1 MGWLKGFSRSL
12 EPEVLRV
19 QRPGFFDFRIRERRG
34 VRRAD
39 VLIDLRIRLRA
50 GDRERRLGKG
60 QDEAQRGLGH
70 RPVWLHEERES
81 FCDGTPARDHRR
93 GPMMAD
99 VPRWKRR
106 IWMDASGEEAVPQGL
121 AGDDSD
127 ARPPSL
133 REDLL
138 DPFLTQQAKRDLERL
153 RFPGLETQKRLDGL
167 VDGNPVVVDLVL
179 PFQCVEDLVRG
190 RVRHQF
196 RGRVVQLIEVHVVR
210 AESLQGSIQG
220 EREVARVEVHPNASA
235 VKVSADLRRQ
245 EHLFPAAFEGLSEDF
260 LTVAPAVHV
269 GGVEEVDSEVNGPA
283 DRLDGFRVLRG
294 TIRIPVRIPADRPRA
309 EAYLG
314 HVEARPA
321 EWTSLHGCPNG
332 PACKNV
338 FAGRVSIPPDG
349 ACRDQSPLSA
359 HEIENEFRTEGF
371 KRSPARRG
379 PERSTV
385 PMHTK
390 AILVA
395 LCLIVTG
402 LAAVFASPSTQAAT
416 YVNDQLM
423 EERGATAALGGG
435 DHVFVRFGSDAAF
448 GIVYGTTANPNNI
461 YVVAIKARY
470 LGVAH
475 VVDSQGR
482 TLLDNRAIKIYTLYA
497 MKLDSIVEFRDNNG
511 NGIADYARV
520 YNGTTNRFSNYIN
533 RAGDVLY
540 KKVDLNTN
548 WTAGPIVRTNGT
560 GYRTWTFDLSATNL
574 SYSAVA
580 NYTGSVA
587 GVLPLVHF
595 TFHLNASAQ
604 QVTNVTVPRWN
615 VTISGGNTITTVTR
629 AADLLVS
636 GKAVHYDLKWDQDI
650 EGWTYAAGNGAGVA
664 RRLLLEIGAI
674 VGNFIPAALAD
685 QWLENHVLGPMH
697 ESGSAQFNSTIRA
710 ETANETTGNYATAR
724 RLATPHV
731 AFGANLTRIG
741 RYLWVGTSTVDG
753 NPTRPVYGEIV
764 AGLRFAAVGENGNRF
779 VGFVLLAGLSF
790 RGGASVIH
798 DPTVTTDVQADLQLP
813 SSPAGPN
820 GTLIALVG
828 GIAVVA
834 AILLI
839 FLFVRRRR
847 GKTSSMPPPPPPP
860 ET

>member
-1 MGWLKGFSRSL
+1 
-12 EPEVLRV
+12 
-19 QRPGFFDFRIRERRG
+19 
-34 VRRAD
+34 
-39 VLIDLRIRLRA
+39 
-50 GDRERRLGKG
+50 
-60 QDEAQRGLGH
+60 
-70 RPVWLHEERES
+70 
-81 FCDGTPARDHRR
+81 
-93 GPMMAD
+93 
-99 VPRWKRR
+99 
-106 IWMDASGEEAVPQGL
+106 
-121 AGDDSD
+121 
-127 ARPPSL
+127 
-133 REDLL
+133 
-138 DPFLTQQAKRDLERL
+138 
-153 RFPGLETQKRLDGL
+153 
-167 VDGNPVVVDLVL
+167 
-179 PFQCVEDLVRG
+179 
-190 RVRHQF
+190 
-196 RGRVVQLIEVHVVR
+196 
-210 AESLQGSIQG
+210 
-220 EREVARVEVHPNASA
+220 
-235 VKVSADLRRQ
+235 
-245 EHLFPAAFEGLSEDF
+245 
-260 LTVAPAVHV
+260 
-269 GGVEEVDSEVNGPA
+269 
-283 DRLDGFRVLRG
+283 
-294 TIRIPVRIPADRPRA
+294 
-309 EAYLG
+309 
-314 HVEARPA
+314 
-321 EWTSLHGCPNG
+321 
-332 PACKNV
+332 
-338 FAGRVSIPPDG
+338 
-349 ACRDQSPLSA
+349 
-359 HEIENEFRTEGF
+359 
-371 KRSPARRG
+371 
-379 PERSTV
+379 
-385 PMHTK
+385 MHTK

-650 EGWTYAAGNGAGVA
+650 EGWTYAVGNGAGVS

-724 RLATPHV
+724 RLATPNV
-731 AFGANLTRIG
+731 DFGANLTRIG
-741 RYLWVGTSTVDG
+741 RYIWVGTSTVDG
-753 NPTRPVYGEIV
+753 NPTRPVFGEIV

-828 GIAVVA
+828 GIAIVA

-839 FLFVRRRR
+839 FLFVRRRK

>member
-235 VKVSADLRRQ
+235 V
-245 EHLFPAAFEGLSEDF
+245 
-260 LTVAPAVHV
+260 
-269 GGVEEVDSEVNGPA
+269 NGPA

-349 ACRDQSPLSA
+349 LAATSPPLSA

-511 NGIADYARV
+511 NGIDDYARD

-548 WTAGPIVRTNGT
+548 WTAGPIVRT
-560 GYRTWTFDLSATNL
+560 
-574 SYSAVA
+574 
-580 NYTGSVA
+580 
-587 GVLPLVHF
+587 
-595 TFHLNASAQ
+595 
-604 QVTNVTVPRWN
+604 
-615 VTISGGNTITTVTR
+615 
-629 AADLLVS
+629 
-636 GKAVHYDLKWDQDI
+636 
-650 EGWTYAAGNGAGVA
+650 
-664 RRLLLEIGAI
+664 
-674 VGNFIPAALAD
+674 
-685 QWLENHVLGPMH
+685 
-697 ESGSAQFNSTIRA
+697 
-710 ETANETTGNYATAR
+710 
-724 RLATPHV
+724 
-731 AFGANLTRIG
+731 
-741 RYLWVGTSTVDG
+741 
-753 NPTRPVYGEIV
+753 
-764 AGLRFAAVGENGNRF
+764 
-779 VGFVLLAGLSF
+779 
-790 RGGASVIH
+790 
-798 DPTVTTDVQADLQLP
+798 
-813 SSPAGPN
+813 
-820 GTLIALVG
+820 
-828 GIAVVA
+828 
-834 AILLI
+834 
-839 FLFVRRRR
+839 
-847 GKTSSMPPPPPPP
+847 
-860 ET
+860 

>member
-39 VLIDLRIRLRA
+39 VLIVLRIRLRA

-167 VDGNPVVVDLVL
+167 VDGNPVVVDRVL

-220 EREVARVEVHPNASA
+220 EREVARIEVHPNASA

-245 EHLFPAAFEGLSEDF
+245 EHLFPAAFRGLSEDF
-260 LTVAPAVHV
+260 LPVAPAVHV
-269 GGVEEVDSEVNGPA
+269 GGVEEVDAEVNGPA

-448 GIVYGTTANPNNI
+448 GIAYGTTANP
-461 YVVAIKARY
+461 
-470 LGVAH
+470 
-475 VVDSQGR
+475 
-482 TLLDNRAIKIYTLYA
+482 
-497 MKLDSIVEFRDNNG
+497 
-511 NGIADYARV
+511 
-520 YNGTTNRFSNYIN
+520 
-533 RAGDVLY
+533 
-540 KKVDLNTN
+540 
-548 WTAGPIVRTNGT
+548 
-560 GYRTWTFDLSATNL
+560 
-574 SYSAVA
+574 

-724 RLATPHV
+724 RLATPNV
-731 AFGANLTRIG
+731 DFGANLTRIG

>member
-19 QRPGFFDFRIRERRG
+19 QRPGFFDFRSPDRRG

-39 VLIDLRIRLRA
+39 VLIVLRIRLRA

-167 VDGNPVVVDLVL
+167 VDGNPVVVDRVL

-210 AESLQGSIQG
+210 A
-220 EREVARVEVHPNASA
+220 A
-235 VKVSADLRRQ
+235 
-245 EHLFPAAFEGLSEDF
+245 
-260 LTVAPAVHV
+260 
-269 GGVEEVDSEVNGPA
+269 
-283 DRLDGFRVLRG
+283 
-294 TIRIPVRIPADRPRA
+294 
-309 EAYLG
+309 
-314 HVEARPA
+314 
-321 EWTSLHGCPNG
+321 SLHGCPNG

-338 FAGRVSIPPDG
+338 FAGRVSIPPDR
-349 ACRDQSPLSA
+349 ASRDQSPLGA

-475 VVDSQGR
+475 VVDSQAR

-724 RLATPHV
+724 RLATPNV
-731 AFGANLTRIG
+731 DFGANLTRIG

>member
-548 WTAGPIVRTNGT
+548 WTAGPIV
-560 GYRTWTFDLSATNL
+560 
-574 SYSAVA
+574 
-580 NYTGSVA
+580 
-587 GVLPLVHF
+587 
-595 TFHLNASAQ
+595 
-604 QVTNVTVPRWN
+604 
-615 VTISGGNTITTVTR
+615 
-629 AADLLVS
+629 
-636 GKAVHYDLKWDQDI
+636 
-650 EGWTYAAGNGAGVA
+650 
-664 RRLLLEIGAI
+664 
-674 VGNFIPAALAD
+674 GNFIPAALAD

-724 RLATPHV
+724 RLATPNV
-731 AFGANLTRIG
+731 DFGANLTRIG